1 MPGLAGRN
9 RPGSPEVT
17 LGITELA
24 NSDDGFTLSVRTG
37 ARRLRLSSRRFRV
50 CRAPFD
56 MAAQGDRLFCRD
68 RRGEQRGLQLANFR
82 RALIGNAVCFGFA
95 CVAQAISQL
104 RFDFAKHRLQR
115 VLHGSIVG
123 RGRHGMSSGLFSPVI
138 LLTPCNWRTRYESA
152 DHRWLPQQRLEPSQQ
167 SEPGSSPKRRIAAFD
182 GDGKEMPA
190 ASTAASIRPS
200 DAWIDWARRARRD
213 HCDPLP
219 PNPER

>member
-68 RRGEQRGLQLANFR
+68 RRGQQRVLQLANFR
-82 RALIGNAVCFGFA
+82 RALVANAGCFGFA
-95 CVAQAISQL
+95 CVAQAISQF

-115 VLHGSIVG
+115 VLHESIVG
-123 RGRHGMSSGLFSPVI
+123 RGRHWMSSGALLSSDLAHNVQLAYPAKPMVHHVSGRRLRDRSWPMSSSAATRALPTERTRFVAEEKNSGVQI
-138 LLTPCNWRTRYESA
+138 VGKVRRVLTP
-152 DHRWLPQQRLEPSQQ
+152 
-167 SEPGSSPKRRIAAFD
+167 
-182 GDGKEMPA
+182 
-190 ASTAASIRPS
+190 
-200 DAWIDWARRARRD
+200 
-213 HCDPLP
+213 
-219 PNPER
+219 